1 MADKHIADGEAV
13 FKAVSSAPDVCIVGI
28 VPVPFD
34 SFQTLVSQK
43 QYASTVWARGCSVLN
58 VGSLIAGSQGNTG
71 AGVASGTSL
80 ASGDCIILTGS
91 PTVFVEGKPAARH
104 GSLVGMNNMNCVG
117 SLYTLVEPPLVS
129 VKDNTVPCNN
139 PPVTS
144 AALEKMK
151 ARKED
156 MEHGLL
162 AKARQ
167 FLDMGSVL
175 KSGDAYAGG
184 LIGKLRP
191 GKIEGAGTVGE
202 VFNASNETGA
212 GVVRGVLGLGWDLV
226 SGVEHLGNS
235 AVQFSLS
242 QTTEELSLDAAI
254 LGENIRLGNVCA
266 EGLLQDAK
274 QTLNAAK
281 KAAADEWDNASHAS
295 LGDQAEMATRI
306 LGLIGSFFVGAGE
319 AKVAGSVSKVSEAA
333 GAEVKIDDLTRLD
346 QKKPVT
352 EASDGVRINARK
364 VKRVKCFSPYGNL
377 KFKSLSLAEKKKY
390 LQEYAKQLKGQ
401 QNAINNMSA
410 EEFKAARDAYNTY
423 GRNPLAKDGQNA
435 LRKAIQSD
443 VEESIYTSLRASGMS
458 PQEATI
464 QAISRSKEIMTNLA
478 ALHEPDMVAG
488 GHGKPVPQR
497 MGNTGINSSIGGSW
511 NQGGRLSDMDNA
523 ANDSIRMGAGQDKM
537 NVQLELCRGSV

>member
-1 MADKHIADGEAV
+1 MADKHIADGEAA

-58 VGSLIAGSQGNTG
+58 VGSVIAGSQGNTG
-71 AGVASGTSL
+71 SGVASGTSL

-162 AKARQ
+162 AKARH

-202 VFNASNETGA
+202 VFNAANETGA

-333 GAEVKIDDLTRLD
+333 RIDEVNETVKILDEIEGANNGIYVIQKPTVIIEQSKQNKHILGTNEYKISLESGLNKSILTVLPNSLLSEIGSGK
-346 QKKPVT
+346 QV
-352 EASDGVRINARK
+352 
-364 VKRVKCFSPYGNL
+364 GNIL
-377 KFKSLSLAEKKKY
+377 
-390 LQEYAKQLKGQ
+390 
-401 QNAINNMSA
+401 
-410 EEFKAARDAYNTY
+410 
-423 GRNPLAKDGQNA
+423 
-435 LRKAIQSD
+435 
-443 VEESIYTSLRASGMS
+443 VGM
-458 PQEATI
+458 PG
-464 QAISRSKEIMTNLA
+464 SKERIDFGRVIGNYVERDTG
-478 ALHEPDMVAG
+478 ALLPTSNGIVHYSKKGV
-488 GHGKPVPQR
+488 HVVPSR
-497 MGNTGINSSIGGSW
+497 P
-511 NQGGRLSDMDNA
+511 
-523 ANDSIRMGAGQDKM
+523 
-537 NVQLELCRGSV
+537 